1 MRKAMYVN
9 MEMLSAK
16 ELIGVLKELESCR
29 VVFKVH
35 NQPQQLFTVYIYG
48 ELPEDWMVEDDF
60 DYSGEDMY
68 ETLVKEWRDKYM
80 EG

>member
-1 MRKAMYVN
+1 
-9 MEMLSAK
+9 MLSAK
-16 ELIGVLKELESCR
+16 ELIDALKELESCR